1 MSIRMIPTNDRFRH
15 VVRRIVVGMVV
26 KVSVGVGAVVAGA
39 YGWVLMASLIFC
51 FGVHHR
57 ELLEFPYTQWAEAAS
72 LFHTVNWPVKMWII
86 TAAVPPS
93 AVVLIALTTL
103 VRFSRPLKRP
113 LYGASEWADLGQMQ
127 AGGVQTRH
135 KPSDF

>member
-1 MSIRMIPTNDRFRH
+1 
-15 VVRRIVVGMVV
+15 
-26 KVSVGVGAVVAGA
+26 
-39 YGWVLMASLIFC
+39 MASLIFC

-57 ELLEFPYTQWAEAAS
+57 ELLEFPYTQWAQAAL
-72 LFHTVNWPVKMWII
+72 LFHTVNWQVRMWII

-93 AVVLIALTTL
+93 AVVLIALITL
-103 VRFSRPLKRP
+103 VRFGRPLKRP

>member
-1 MSIRMIPTNDRFRH
+1 MSIRMLEADDRFRH

-26 KVSVGVGAVVAGA
+26 KVSIGLGAVVAGA
-39 YGWVLMASLIFC
+39 YGWILTASLIFC
-51 FGVHHR
+51 FGVHHP

-72 LFHTVNWPVKMWII
+72 LFRTVNWQVKMWII

-93 AVVLIALTTL
+93 AVVLIALIAL
-103 VRFSRPLKRP
+103 ARFGRPLKRP
-113 LYGASEWADLGQMQ
+113 LYGASEWADLGQMK

>member
-1 MSIRMIPTNDRFRH
+1 MFPTYERSRQ
-15 VVRRIVVGMVV
+15 VVRRIIVGMVV
-26 KVSVGVGAVVAGA
+26 KVSVCVGAVVAGA

-72 LFHTVNWPVKMWII
+72 LFHAVNWQVKMWII

-93 AVVLIALTTL
+93 AVVLIALITL
-103 VRFSRPLKRP
+103 VRFGRPLKRP

-135 KPSDF
+135 RPSDF

>member
-1 MSIRMIPTNDRFRH
+1 MFPTYERSRQA
-15 VVRRIVVGMVV
+15 VRRIVVGMVV
-26 KVSVGVGAVVAGA
+26 KVAIGVGAVVAGA
-39 YGWVLMASLIFC
+39 YGWVLTASLIFC

-57 ELLEFPYTQWAEAAS
+57 ELLKFPYTQWAEAAS
-72 LFHTVNWPVKMWII
+72 LFHTVNWQVRMWII

-103 VRFSRPLKRP
+103 VRFGRPKKRP
-113 LYGASEWADLGQMQ
+113 LYGASAWADLGQMQ

>member
-1 MSIRMIPTNDRFRH
+1 MFPTYERSRQ

-26 KVSVGVGAVVAGA
+26 KVSIGVGAVVAGA
-39 YGWVLMASLIFC
+39 YGWLFMASLIFC
-51 FGVHHR
+51 LGVHHR
-57 ELLEFPYTQWAEAAS
+57 ELLAFPYTQWAEAAS
-72 LFHTVNWPVKMWII
+72 LFHTVNWQVKMWII

-93 AVVLIALTTL
+93 AVAPIVLITL
-103 VRFSRPLKRP
+103 VRFGRPLKRP
-113 LYGASEWADLGQMQ
+113 LYGASEWANLGQMQ

>member
-1 MSIRMIPTNDRFRH
+1 MFPTYERSRQ

-26 KVSVGVGAVVAGA
+26 KVSVGVGAVVACA
-39 YGWVLMASLIFC
+39 YGWVMTASLIFC

-57 ELLEFPYTQWAEAAS
+57 ELLKFPYTQWAEAAS
-72 LFHTVNWPVKMWII
+72 LFHAVNWQVKMWII

-93 AVVLIALTTL
+93 AVVLIALITL
-103 VRFSRPLKRP
+103 VRFGRPQKRP

>member
-1 MSIRMIPTNDRFRH
+1 MIPTDDRFRH

-39 YGWVLMASLIFC
+39 YGWVLLASLIFC

-57 ELLEFPYTQWAEAAS
+57 ELLEFPYTQWAQAAS
-72 LFHTVNWPVKMWII
+72 LFQAVNWQVKIWIV

-93 AVVLIALTTL
+93 AVVLIVLITL
-103 VRFSRPLKRP
+103 VRFGRPLKQP
-113 LYGASEWADLGQMQ
+113 LYGASGWADLGQMH
-127 AGGVQTRH
+127 AGGVQTRR

>member
-1 MSIRMIPTNDRFRH
+1 
-15 VVRRIVVGMVV
+15 MVV
-26 KVSVGVGAVVAGA
+26 KVSVCVGAVVAGA

-72 LFHTVNWPVKMWII
+72 LFHTVNWQVRMWII

-103 VRFSRPLKRP
+103 VRFGRPRKRP

>member
-1 MSIRMIPTNDRFRH
+1 MSIRMFPTYERSRQ
-15 VVRRIVVGMVV
+15 VVRRIIVGMVV
-26 KVSVGVGAVVAGA
+26 KVSVCVGAVVAGA

-72 LFHTVNWPVKMWII
+72 LFHTVSWQVKMWII

-93 AVVLIALTTL
+93 AVVLIALITL
-103 VRFSRPLKRP
+103 VRFGRPLKRP

-135 KPSDF
+135 RPSDF

>member
-1 MSIRMIPTNDRFRH
+1 MSIRMFPTYERSRQ
-15 VVRRIVVGMVV
+15 VVRRIIVGMVV
-26 KVSVGVGAVVAGA
+26 KVSVCVGAVVAGA

-72 LFHTVNWPVKMWII
+72 LFHTVSWQVKMWII

-103 VRFSRPLKRP
+103 VRFGRPLTRP
-113 LYGASEWADLGQMQ
+113 LYGASEWADLGQMK
-127 AGGVQTRH
+127 AGDVQTRH

>member
-1 MSIRMIPTNDRFRH
+1 MSIRMFPTYERSRQ
-15 VVRRIVVGMVV
+15 VVRRIIVGMVV
-26 KVSVGVGAVVAGA
+26 KVSVCVGAVVAGA

-51 FGVHHR
+51 FGVHHH

-72 LFHTVNWPVKMWII
+72 LFHTVSWQVKMWII

-103 VRFSRPLKRP
+103 VRFGRPLTRP
-113 LYGASEWADLGQMQ
+113 LYGASEWADLGQMK
-127 AGGVQTRH
+127 AGDVQTRH

>member
-1 MSIRMIPTNDRFRH
+1 MSIRMFPTYERSRQ
-15 VVRRIVVGMVV
+15 VVRRIIVGMVV
-26 KVSVGVGAVVAGA
+26 KVSVCVGAVVAGA
-39 YGWVLMASLIFC
+39 YGWVLMASMIFC

-72 LFHTVNWPVKMWII
+72 LFHTVSWQVKMWII

-103 VRFSRPLKRP
+103 VRFGRPLTRP
-113 LYGASEWADLGQMQ
+113 LYGASEWADLGQMK
-127 AGGVQTRH
+127 AGDVQTRH